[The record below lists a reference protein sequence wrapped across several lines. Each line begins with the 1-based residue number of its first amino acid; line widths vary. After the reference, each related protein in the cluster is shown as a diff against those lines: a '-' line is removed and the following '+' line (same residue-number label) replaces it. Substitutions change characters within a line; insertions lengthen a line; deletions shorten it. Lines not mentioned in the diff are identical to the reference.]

1 MCVFD
6 DLIEFVP
13 EHAPRYERYFLQPLL
28 KGLSDKASEVRQAAS
43 FGVGVM
49 AQFATDHYSQYC
61 LDALPLLML
70 AIQDL
75 TSKADFTS
83 IHARENAIAAVTKIC
98 KYVKNGV
105 PYESVLPLWLS
116 WLPVVKDKVEAQYT
130 YGYLCDLIQ
139 SQNPLILGPSNV
151 NIPRIL
157 AIFAEALN
165 EDALSFNP
173 EVQGRVLA
181 ILKHIRNSQS
191 VWVACLQY
199 LSEEQRQ
206 VLSTTLS

>member
-1 MCVFD
+1 
-6 DLIEFVP
+6 
-13 EHAPRYERYFLQPLL
+13 
-28 KGLSDKASEVRQAAS
+28 
-43 FGVGVM
+43 
-49 AQFATDHYSQYC
+49 
-61 LDALPLLML
+61 ML

-139 SQNPLILGPSNV
+139 RFVCVWVSVLCVFCVCVFVCFVCVCVSVCVCVCVFVCVCVCVCVCMCVCVYVCVCVCVCVCVLCVCVPACMCVFSLEIASGM
-151 NIPRIL
+151 
-157 AIFAEALN
+157 
-165 EDALSFNP
+165 FNMYLHTC
-173 EVQGRVLA
+173 VHH
-181 ILKHIRNSQS
+181 HIRIYTHTYIHNTLQI
-191 VWVACLQY
+191 ACSFSFGY
-199 LSEEQRQ
+199 
-206 VLSTTLS
+206 